1 MATSGP
7 ELNFEEFRAVR
18 RRRQTD
24 EEDERLQAVQQDEP
38 ASENVSHR
46 AGVFVEM
53 QEVQF
58 VMAMLIIL
66 DLAAASFEVAAACPQ
81 QGVGEVVPSALVR
94 LTQSFTGFTI
104 FLFFFELV
112 ALVAAF
118 GLVNFCRHPGYVVD
132 AIVVGL
138 CLRSEIVS
146 PRKVARMRLLA
157 FVRLWRLA
165 RLHDAF
171 LSDAHRQTDAARS
184 EALLQQERAL
194 KVEVARARLESAL
207 GEAAASR
214 ERLERMCRAYKDEID
229 TLNEALAIAAMDIAE
244 AADSE
249 IESTGDKDEPVIPT
263 AAKRKRPVK
272 PTKFIVDKSGAYHE
286 EQDATHADDDG

>member
-1 MATSGP
+1 M
-7 ELNFEEFRAVR
+7 R

-24 EEDERLQAVQQDEP
+24 EEDERLQSGQEDEL
-38 ASENVSHR
+38 ASENTSRR

-53 QEVQF
+53 HEVQF
-58 VMAMLIIL
+58 VMALLIIL

-81 QGVGEVVPSALVR
+81 HGIGNFVPNALVR

-112 ALVAAF
+112 ALVTAF
-118 GLVNFCRHPGYVVD
+118 GPANFCRHPGYMVD
-132 AIVVGL
+132 TIVVGL

-146 PRKVARMRLLA
+146 PGNVAGLRLLA
-157 FVRLWRLA
+157 FLRLWRLA
-165 RLHDAF
+165 RLHEAF
-171 LSDAHRQTDAARS
+171 LSDAHSQTDAARS

-194 KVEVARARLESAL
+194 KIEVARARLESAL
-207 GEAAASR
+207 EEATASR

-249 IESTGDKDEPVIPT
+249 IESTGEKDELVIPT
-263 AAKRKRPVK
+263 IAKRKRAAK
-272 PTKFIVDKSGAYHE
+272 PTKLVVDSSGNYHE
-286 EQDATHADDDG
+286 EQEANQAGDDG